1 MRAFSVKRPSHM
13 FKNYDIIYAT
23 KNSQKI
29 TIKNAHQGHKSKK
42 RRKNHIP
49 KHNYPEHC
57 RHIRQI
63 SPNWCC
69 HKNRIHHLLARA
81 RLPPSKASPKPG
93 HHINVAR
100 FWADPPRS
108 PKLHTRLPFG
118 VQVVVFS
125 WQDWAD
131 GTPCRAVLIKQA
143 IKKEVVLFTTVST
156 IFHILLPITS
166 LTTAAA
172 AEDHPSRPAE
182 KVGIRKISAIMPRIA
197 RLWPACPAGI
207 GYQPGRGHTK
217 MSLLYTG
224 IAGATVW
231 AGGVGRSVFFVRP
244 WWRLLVWFE
253 SFFSRWFFRS
263 LQ

>member
-1 MRAFSVKRPSHM
+1 MQPKTHKRLPL
-13 FKNYDIIYAT
+13 KTLIRVT
-23 KNSQKI
+23 K
-29 TIKNAHQGHKSKK
+29 AKK
-42 RRKNHIP
+42 KEKNHIP

-81 RLPPSKASPKPG
+81 RLPLSKASPKPR

-125 WQDWAD
+125 WQDWVD

-143 IKKEVVLFTTVST
+143 IKKRWSFLQPFPRYFIFYFQLLRLQPPPPRRT
-156 IFHILLPITS
+156 IP
-166 LTTAAA
+166 
-172 AEDHPSRPAE
+172 
-182 KVGIRKISAIMPRIA
+182 
-197 RLWPACPAGI
+197 
-207 GYQPGRGHTK
+207 PGR
-217 MSLLYTG
+217 
-224 IAGATVW
+224 
-231 AGGVGRSVFFVRP
+231 RR
-244 WWRLLVWFE
+244 
-253 SFFSRWFFRS
+253 RWGSEKFP
-263 LQ
+263 L